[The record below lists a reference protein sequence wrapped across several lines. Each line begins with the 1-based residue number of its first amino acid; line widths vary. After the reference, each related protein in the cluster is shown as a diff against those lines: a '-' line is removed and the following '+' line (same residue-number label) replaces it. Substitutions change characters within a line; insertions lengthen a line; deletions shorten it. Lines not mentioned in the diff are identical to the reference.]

1 MKRIGSNV
9 EKISIF
15 KYNDGK
21 FSLEFSM
28 IKSYSIIINEIDE
41 IELALEELRSQL
53 SELKLLENTVGI
65 VTVHKDFV
73 VSGVYSA
80 VVKATPF
87 PLVGM
92 TSYSQI
98 VNGKIGTFMFSIM
111 VLTSNDCE
119 FACGISEVLPDTGD
133 VKEQVQKCYKDL
145 CSRLNND
152 VKFVFLYPNFMYGH
166 YPNQYIKAITE
177 INNNIPIFGSLSNGE
192 IIESAKSARILQCE
206 NISNNQAAM
215 LLISG
220 NVEPKFYLGSITKE
234 SIMMPDIGVVT
245 AAEGNCLLEINNI
258 KAKQFLEEANLKPD
272 SANQR
277 ASFFSAFM
285 ADEKNEKGEIVSSVV
300 KSLVRPKDDG
310 YLFACGV
317 QVGSSLSAISF
328 TSEVVMETAKNIM
341 EKIKANHKEG
351 TLLIYSCLGRR
362 AALLN
367 EPHKEFELM
376 NKILGNNF
384 NYIATCSGGEICPTS
399 ATKTEVVNNEHNET
413 LIACIF

>member
-1 MKRIGSNV
+1 
-9 EKISIF
+9 
-15 KYNDGK
+15 
-21 FSLEFSM
+21 M
-28 IKSYSIIINEIDE
+28 IKSYSIIINEVDE

-65 VTVHKDFV
+65 VTVNKDFV

-80 VVKATPF
+80 VAKAVSF

-119 FACGISEVLPDTGD
+119 FSCGMSEAVPDTGD
-133 VKEQVQKCYKDL
+133 VKEQVQKCYNDL
-145 CSRLNND
+145 CSKLNND
-152 VKFVFLYPNFMYGH
+152 VKLVFLYPNFMYGH

-177 INNNIPIFGSLSNGE
+177 INNSIPIFGSQSNGE
-192 IIESAKSARILQCE
+192 IIDAATSARTLHCE
-206 NISNNQAAM
+206 SISGNQVAM

-220 NVEPKFYLGSITKE
+220 KISPKFYLGSTTKE
-234 SIMMPDIGVVT
+234 SIMAPNIGVVT

-272 SANQR
+272 SVNKKPI
-277 ASFFSAFM
+277 FFSTFI
-285 ADEKNEKGEIVSSVV
+285 ADEKNEKGEIVSSVI
-300 KSLVRPKDDG
+300 KSLVKPKDDA

-328 TSEVVMETAKNIM
+328 TAEIVMETAKNVM
-341 EKIKANHKEG
+341 EQIKANHKEG
-351 TLLIYSCLGRR
+351 TLFIYSCLGRR

-384 NYIATCSGGEICPTS
+384 NYTATCSGGEICPTS
-399 ATKTEVVNNEHNET
+399 ATETEIVNNEHNET

>member
-1 MKRIGSNV
+1 
-9 EKISIF
+9 
-15 KYNDGK
+15 
-21 FSLEFSM
+21 M

-41 IELALEELRSQL
+41 AELALEELRSQL

-65 VTVHKDFV
+65 VTVNKDFV

-80 VVKATPF
+80 IAKAIPF

-119 FACGISEVLPDTGD
+119 FACGMSEAVPDTGE

-145 CSRLNND
+145 HSKLNKD
-152 VKFVFLYPNFMYGH
+152 VKLVFLYPNFMYGH

-177 INNNIPIFGSLSNGE
+177 IDNNIPIFGSLSNGE
-192 IIESAKSARILQCE
+192 IIETASSARTLHCE
-206 NISNNQAAM
+206 NISRNQAAM

-234 SIMMPDIGVVT
+234 SIMIPNVGVVT

-277 ASFFSAFM
+277 ASFFSAFI
-285 ADEKNEKGEIVSSVV
+285 ADEKNEKGEIISSVV
-300 KSLVRPKDDG
+300 KSLVRPKDDA
-310 YLFACGV
+310 YIFASGI

-328 TSEVVMETAKNIM
+328 TGDVVMKTAKEVM
-341 EKIKANHKEG
+341 EQIKAKHKEG
-351 TLLIYSCLGRR
+351 ILLIYSCLGRR

-367 EPHKEFELM
+367 EPNKEFELM

-399 ATKTEVVNNEHNET
+399 RAETEVVNNEHNET
-413 LIACIF
+413 LIACIL

>member
-1 MKRIGSNV
+1 
-9 EKISIF
+9 
-15 KYNDGK
+15 
-21 FSLEFSM
+21 M
-28 IKSYSIIINEIDE
+28 IKSYSIIINEVDE
-41 IELALEELRSQL
+41 VELALEELRSQL
-53 SELKLLENTVGI
+53 LEIKLLENTVGI
-65 VTVHKDFV
+65 VTVNKDFV

-80 VVKATPF
+80 VAKVVSF

-111 VLTSNDCE
+111 ILTSNDCE
-119 FACGISEVLPDTGD
+119 FSCGMSEAIPDIGD
-133 VKEQVQKCYKDL
+133 VKEQLQKCYKDL

-152 VKFVFLYPNFMYGH
+152 PKLVFLYPNFMYGH

-177 INNNIPIFGSLSNGE
+177 LNNNIPIFGSLSNGE
-192 IIESAKSARILQCE
+192 IMDSVTFARTLHCE
-206 NISNNQAAM
+206 NISSNQVAM

-220 NVEPKFYLGSITKE
+220 NISPKFYLGSTTKE
-234 SIMMPDIGVVT
+234 SIMVSDIGVVT
-245 AAEGNCLLEINNI
+245 AAEGNCLLEINNT

-277 ASFFSAFM
+277 ASFFSTFI

-300 KSLVRPKDDG
+300 KSLVRPKDDA
-310 YLFACGV
+310 YLFACGIR
-317 QVGSSLSAISF
+317 VGSSLSAISF
-328 TSEVVMETAKNIM
+328 TGEVVMETAKNVM
-341 EKIKANHKEG
+341 EQIKSKHKEG
-351 TLLIYSCLGRR
+351 TILIYSCLGRR

-376 NKILGNNF
+376 SKIMENNF
-384 NYIATCSGGEICPTS
+384 NYMATCSGGEICPTS
-399 ATKTEVVNNEHNET
+399 ATETEVVNNEHNET

>member
-1 MKRIGSNV
+1 
-9 EKISIF
+9 
-15 KYNDGK
+15 
-21 FSLEFSM
+21 M
-28 IKSYSIIINEIDE
+28 IKSYSIIINEVDDT
-41 IELALEELRSQL
+41 ELALEELRSEL
-53 SELKLLENTVGI
+53 SKIKLLENTVGI
-65 VTVHKDFV
+65 VTVNKDFV

-80 VVKATPF
+80 IAKATPF
-87 PLVGM
+87 PLMGL

-119 FACGISEVLPDTGD
+119 FACGMSEPVPDTGE

-145 CSRLNND
+145 CSRLNNN
-152 VKFVFLYPNFMYGH
+152 VKLVFLYPNFMYGH

-177 INNNIPIFGSLSNGE
+177 IDNKVPIFGSLSNGE
-192 IIESAKSARILQCE
+192 IMESAKSARTLHCE
-206 NISNNQAAM
+206 NVSNNQAVM

-220 NVEPKFYLGSITKE
+220 NVEPKFYLGSITKD

-272 SANQR
+272 SANQK
-277 ASFFSAFM
+277 ATFFSAFI

-317 QVGSSLSAISF
+317 QVGSNLSAISF
-328 TSEVVMETAKNIM
+328 NGEVVMETAKNVT
-341 EKIKANHKEG
+341 EQIKAKHKEG
-351 TLLIYSCLGRR
+351 TIFMYSCLGRR

-367 EPHKEFELM
+367 EPQREFELM
-376 NKILGNNF
+376 NKILGDNF

-399 ATKTEVVNNEHNET
+399 ATATEIVNNEHNET

>member
-1 MKRIGSNV
+1 
-9 EKISIF
+9 
-15 KYNDGK
+15 
-21 FSLEFSM
+21 M
-28 IKSYSIIINEIDE
+28 IKSYSIIINEVDE
-41 IELALEELRSQL
+41 AELALEEFRSQL
-53 SELKLLENTVGI
+53 SKLKLLENTVGI
-65 VTVHKDFV
+65 VTVNKDFV
-73 VSGVYSA
+73 ASGVYSA
-80 VVKATPF
+80 IAKASPF
-87 PLVGM
+87 PLVGL

-119 FACGISEVLPDTGD
+119 FACGMSEAVPNTGE
-133 VKEQVQKCYKDL
+133 VKEQVQKCYNDL
-145 CSRLNND
+145 RSKLN
-152 VKFVFLYPNFMYGH
+152 KKAKLVFLYPNFMYGH

-177 INNNIPIFGSLSNGE
+177 IDNNIPIFGSLSNGE
-192 IIESAKSARILQCE
+192 IMESATSARTLYCG

-215 LLISG
+215 LIISG

-234 SIMMPDIGVVT
+234 SIMVPDIGVVT
-245 AAEGNCLLEINNI
+245 AADGNCLLEINNI

-272 SANQR
+272 SANQK
-277 ASFFSAFM
+277 ASLFSTFM

-317 QVGSSLSAISF
+317 QVGSNLSTISF
-328 TSEVVMETAKNIM
+328 TSEVVMETAKNVM
-341 EKIKANHKEG
+341 EQIKAKHKEG
-351 TLLIYSCLGRR
+351 TLIMYSCLGRR

-376 NKILGNNF
+376 NKTLGNNF

-399 ATKTEVVNNEHNET
+399 RTETEIVNNEHNET